1 MKPTVS
7 VPQFSPSE
15 KNALLHGLLEDYYCE
30 HLNFQALSERSGI
43 PKATLYRWIR
53 TFEAKTLKCVN
64 R

>member
-1 MKPTVS
+1 
-7 VPQFSPSE
+7 
-15 KNALLHGLLEDYYCE
+15 LEDYYCE